1 MAEYIERGL
10 ALSAMNVVVTH
21 ANAIAGNSVILQKVC
36 GILEDCKNI
45 INDCPAA
52 DVAPVVHGRWEAQ
65 EFWKYE
71 NKHSIL
77 YKTNR
82 CSLCHYDVSSRL
94 LYNYCPNCGARMDG
108 E

>member
-1 MAEYIERGL
+1 MAEYIRREDALEAFDEWIETTGAIPKGTSYYHECRGC
-10 ALSAMNVVVTH
+10 
-21 ANAIAGNSVILQKVC
+21 I
-36 GILEDCKNI
+36 EDA
-45 INDCPAA
+45 PAA
-52 DVAPVVHGRWEAQ
+52 DVAPVVHGRWELT

-94 LYNYCPNCGARMDG
+94 SYNYCPNCGARMDG